1 METKGNTALEHDV
14 REQENII
21 DLAARLLH
29 QTGSEVYITQI
40 QNALK
45 HIHKLIF
52 EN

>member
-1 METKGNTALEHDV
+1 METKGNIALEHDI

-21 DLAARLLH
+21 DLAARLLY
-29 QTGSEVYITQI
+29 QTGSEVYVTQI

-52 EN
+52 ED